1 MNRNSF
7 SISVISLSDKPFAK
21 VTPLF
26 RKRLI
31 RYSKSESLLFLF
43 SVSFIV
49 ISLVIPPVANVVINF
64 YLYLPNRLFL
74 LYETLFNA
82 LVINA
87 LWAVFL
93 VIRYHFLVSK
103 HLYTFFSGIAKTN
116 FSFYKTVVSPFNFR
130 FLSEIELVK
139 GKYVWRFMQSW
150 GFQDMKIACMA
161 ALNNRESPWFYRRR
175 FLLFNDLKISVVS
188 MYYSGIRVH
197 LWAKSPYAPF
207 VVEN

>member
-64 YLYLPNRLFL
+64 YLYLPKCLFL

-82 LVINA
+82 LVINT
-87 LWAVFL
+87 L
-93 VIRYHFLVSK
+93 
-103 HLYTFFSGIAKTN
+103 
-116 FSFYKTVVSPFNFR
+116 
-130 FLSEIELVK
+130 
-139 GKYVWRFMQSW
+139 
-150 GFQDMKIACMA
+150 
-161 ALNNRESPWFYRRR
+161 
-175 FLLFNDLKISVVS
+175 
-188 MYYSGIRVH
+188 
-197 LWAKSPYAPF
+197 
-207 VVEN
+207 